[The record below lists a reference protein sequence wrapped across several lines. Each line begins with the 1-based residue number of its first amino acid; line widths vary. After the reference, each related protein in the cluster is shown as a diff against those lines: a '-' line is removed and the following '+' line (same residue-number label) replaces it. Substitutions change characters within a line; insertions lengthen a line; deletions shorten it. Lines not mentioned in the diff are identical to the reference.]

1 VGTLQG
7 AQAVLRN
14 PVVVMRAGLHDV
26 VAQLAVGPVQNMPV
40 AQDVGRAVHLVEDDA
55 AEGAGRDLHVSDAR
69 TGQDRVEAPLARRAL
84 RLGHRHHA
92 KQWFTRRLQAE
103 TEPVLGPDGVSRI
116 GATADPDTLA
126 IRMLG
131 TVKSAIRE
139 GLAITRA
146 EVKGRLTV
154 TDPAALAT
162 TLTDG
167 IGRARAYS
175 CGLLLIR

>member
-1 VGTLQG
+1 MTTTGK
-7 AQAVLRN
+7 AA
-14 PVVVMRAGLHDV
+14 
-26 VAQLAVGPVQNMPV
+26 VQNKV
-40 AQDVGRAVHLVEDDA
+40 RGK
-55 AEGAGRDLHVSDAR
+55 
-69 TGQDRVEAPLARRAL
+69 RVPQTTP
-84 RLGHRHHA
+84 HHA

-103 TEPVLGPDGVSRI
+103 TEPALGPDGVSRI

-131 TVKSAIRE
+131 TVKSTIRE

-154 TDPAALAT
+154 TDPATLAT
-162 TLTDG
+162 ALTDG
-167 IGRARAYS
+167 IGRARAYG